1 MKNFIKV
8 FVITSGLLLTGL
20 SQAAI
25 ITFNDRAAFE
35 TYVGASTT
43 DDLNTNLSGSGL
55 DLSNADYSWT
65 MSDYACTDSAGCNL
79 YGSGNPFVSGS
90 NDWVWTYGSGS
101 FNFNFNVTAFGLDY
115 ANPFNTTDG
124 SVGLNG
130 FNSGT
135 NTNGSFFGIAT
146 DDNTFLGSSI
156 SYTQFTQF
164 QAFDN
169 VIYSSNPNGQFE
181 VASAPGVLGLFGI
194 SLLVICRL
202 RKAK

>member
-1 MKNFIKV
+1 MKKFIKV

-65 MSDYACTDSAGCNL
+65 MSDYACADSAGCSS
-79 YGSGNPFVSGS
+79 SGNPFINGN
-90 NDWVWTYGSGS
+90 NDWVWTYSSGV
-101 FNFNFNVTAFGLDY
+101 FNFNFNITAFGLDY
-115 ANPFNTTDG
+115 GHPNGATQGN
-124 SVGLNG
+124 VGLFG
-130 FNSGT
+130 FDSGT
-135 NTNGSFFGIAT
+135 NANGSFFGVAT
-146 DDNTFLGSSI
+146 DDGTFLGSSI
-156 SYTQFTQF
+156 SYAQNTSF